1 MGTICIAIALF
12 GTYVDLSLSPVLV
25 PALIV
30 VIAQQ
35 MSGAAMY
42 ELVG

>member
-1 MGTICIAIALF
+1 MHLHLWLNIEYQFLCFL
-12 GTYVDLSLSPVLV
+12 
-25 PALIV
+25 V

-42 ELVG
+42 ELVSVSYCDEV